1 MASKTLLEVEGKIF
15 DRRYDWAAIDKE
27 LALKDKDVLELLCE
41 ACLVESYFAIYT
53 GKMMELFAYDV
64 EATSMYTIEA
74 FEAYT
79 HFYLLR
85 RYLATI
91 GYKTITDEE
100 VVKLRDKDK
109 DKVYSDEVREL
120 VNFMGT
126 EHFATVF
133 FDDLSKRAEE
143 PVLKKILSDMSRQEI
158 SHKAFAYELLEARL
172 QKDPRLKGCILIA
185 AKEFLHVGG
194 YVLPRVSNAREDM
207 VSTIAGF
214 DACIKKLVGE
224 SVSEYSMKNKRLV

>member
-1 MASKTLLEVEGKIF
+1 MTSKTLKEIERKIF
-15 DRRYDWAAIDKE
+15 DRKYDWDLIDKE
-27 LALKDKDVLELLCE
+27 IALKDTQVLDLLRE
-41 ACLVESYFAIYT
+41 ACLVESYFAVYT
-53 GKMMELFAYDV
+53 GKMLELFAYDV

-85 RYLATI
+85 RYLNTI
-91 GYKTITDEE
+91 GYKPVTNDD
-100 VVKLRDKDK
+100 VAALRNKDK
-109 DKVYSDEVREL
+109 NKIYNDEVREL

-133 FDDLSKRAEE
+133 FDDLAKRTEE
-143 PVLKKILSDMSRQEI
+143 RVLKKMLQDMSQQEVA
-158 SHKAFAYELLEARL
+158 HKAFARELLEARL
-172 QKDPRLKGCILIA
+172 SKEPALKDRILSA

-207 VSTIAGF
+207 ISTIASF
-214 DACIKKLVGE
+214 DACIEELVGE
-224 SVSEYSMKNKRLV
+224 SISGYSTRTTS

>member
-1 MASKTLLEVEGKIF
+1 MTSKTLKEIEGKIF
-15 DRRYDWAAIDKE
+15 DRKYDWNLIDKE
-27 LALKDKDVLELLCE
+27 LVLKDTQVLDLLRE
-41 ACLVESYFAIYT
+41 ACLVESYFAVYT
-53 GKMMELFAYDV
+53 GKMLELFAYDV

-85 RYLATI
+85 RYLNII
-91 GYKTITDEE
+91 GYKPVTDEE
-100 VVKLRDKDK
+100 VVELRNKDK
-109 DKVYSDEVREL
+109 SKIYSDEVREL

-133 FDDLSKRAEE
+133 FDDLAKRVLE
-143 PVLKKILSDMSRQEI
+143 PILKKMLLDMSRQEVA
-158 SHKAFAYELLEARL
+158 HNAFARELLEARL
-172 QKDPRLKGCILIA
+172 SKEPTLKDRILVA

-207 VSTIAGF
+207 ISTIASF
-214 DACIKKLVGE
+214 DACIEELVGE
-224 SVSEYSMKNKRLV
+224 SISSYSTRTKS